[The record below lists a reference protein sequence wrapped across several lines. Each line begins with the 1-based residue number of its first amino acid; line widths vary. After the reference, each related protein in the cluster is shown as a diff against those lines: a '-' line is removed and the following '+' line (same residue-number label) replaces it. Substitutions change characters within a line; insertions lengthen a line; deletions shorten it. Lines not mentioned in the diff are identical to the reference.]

1 MYVYTVQVLAAA
13 VSDSPSLE
21 LLSLMRNLM
30 GDVSKSAL
38 LDAWAERSTDERF
51 VSLYC
56 TILYYIVIV

>member
-1 MYVYTVQVLAAA
+1 VLAAA

-38 LDAWAERSTDERF
+38 LDAWAERSTDERYELSSL
-51 VSLYC
+51 VLLLYC
-56 TILYYIVIV
+56 GN